1 MGEKYV
7 IDKATLDDIGDAIR
21 EKSGSTG
28 SMTGS
33 AMAGRIRAIELG
45 VKLPSLSN
53 PAIPGEVVSGKEY
66 IDGDGVKQ
74 TGSHVCPSLGDLLPA
89 LSNPAT
95 AAKIFS
101 GYQAINGAGQV
112 MTGSA
117 GSNITN
123 AATAAKIALGF
134 QALDKAGNLLTG
146 TMVPYYLNS
155 VSYEISR
162 NEAGKAKTI
171 SLTTTGSDV
180 VLAFAFR
187 EDNDEFNIYPHY
199 WMQCGSL
206 SGKTSGVSGYSGG
219 TLSYSGNTVT
229 LFLDK
234 DDTVRYE
241 VWRIY
246 AFSK

>member
-1 MGEKYV
+1 MGQAFMTRRGGGGKKLPELELPAIASHIVEGYEAINGEGEKMV
-7 IDKATLDDIGDAIR
+7 GTL
-21 EKSGSTG
+21 GSNIT
-28 SMTGS
+28 
-33 AMAGRIRAIELG
+33 
-45 VKLPSLSN
+45 
-53 PAIPGEVVSGKEY
+53 
-66 IDGDGVKQ
+66 
-74 TGSHVCPSLGDLLPA
+74 
-89 LSNPAT
+89 NPAT
-95 AAKIFS
+95 AAKI
-101 GYQAINGAGQV
+101 
-112 MTGSA
+112 
-117 GSNITN
+117 
-123 AATAAKIALGF
+123 ATGF
-134 QALDKAGNLLTG
+134 QALDKTGKLLTG

-187 EDNDEFNIYPHY
+187 EDDDEFNIYPHY

-206 SGKTSGVSGYSGG
+206 SGQTSGVSSNSSG

-229 LFLDK
+229 LSLDK
-234 DDTVRYE
+234 NETVRYE